1 MSSPALNA
9 SDIDAGLATLPGWQR
24 APNTDGKGEVLHK
37 RYAFKNFR
45 EAMGFMLQVS
55 YIAEKHQ
62 HHPDAKLGW
71 GYCEIALQTH
81 DAGNSITEKDITV
94 ATAIEKLSR

>member
-1 MSSPALNA
+1 MNAPALNDKTIA
-9 SDIDAGLATLPGWQR
+9 DALAALPGWKLD
-24 APNTDGKGEVLHK
+24 ATSGLNK
-37 RYAFKNFR
+37 RYDFKNFR

-71 GYCEIALQTH
+71 GYCEINLHTH

-94 ATAIEKLSR
+94 AQAIEKLTQQRT